1 MVGSYSQQRIVLCSA
16 RRPERVG
23 TRMNAVDQEF
33 LLSLAGVSAT
43 LLGTFIV
50 GVFFYIESSMHRRM
64 TGSRAME
71 MYLRS
76 GTRWVF
82 TAYSIPLF
90 VPLVL
95 AVMDP
100 LWGAITFAAL
110 GMVLT
115 VLTVETGRRTLA
127 GGRSGMSHAF
137 VTNEWATSAAV
148 LAAMI
153 LPWALGGWIPR
164 PAEFVPSL
172 LLLLASGFASTAAL
186 VMAQFDATRVSE
198 ATPRGPATAI
208 VAGCA
213 VNRRGDSGAAM
224 PRQRKASP

>member
-1 MVGSYSQQRIVLCSA
+1 
-16 RRPERVG
+16 
-23 TRMNAVDQEF
+23 MNAVDEEF
-33 LLSLAGVSAT
+33 LLGLAGVSAT

-50 GVFFYIESSMHRRM
+50 GVFFYIDSDMHRRLASSQA
-64 TGSRAME
+64 TDV
-71 MYLRS
+71 YLRS

-90 VPLVL
+90 VPLFL
-95 AVMDP
+95 AAVDQ
-100 LWGAITFAAL
+100 LWGAIAFAVL

-115 VLTVETGRRTLA
+115 LLTVDTGRRTLA
-127 GGRSGMSHAF
+127 GGRSGMSPAF
-137 VTNEWATSAAV
+137 VINEWATSAAV

-186 VMAQFDATRVSE
+186 VMAQFDATR
-198 ATPRGPATAI
+198 AGDPTPRGPARITAAEDPSI
-208 VAGCA
+208 VARDA
-213 VNRRGDSGAAM
+213 VNHRGDSGAAV